1 MLDPYETGF
10 LSSDQIKTF
19 IHTGRVVVSEPM
31 REIEPESIP
40 LHEAM
45 VKISGSSTKYLELCF
60 AHIPLGKGVKMPLEE
75 FRRCLLSSGMGKSLS
90 DTKQLFYALGGSA
103 TKGVDIDL
111 LRQHVK
117 ATAIPTSAVVS
128 LDKKKNDD
136 SFLNTGRADRK
147 LRDAMRKPY
156 GEVLTYI
163 QSATDEDG
171 YINADALHQILLRKC
186 LPLTYQDFRLITQQ
200 VLSIFL
206 SIYVH
211 TYSFFI
217 LYLIRHNLMLSSS
230 FDTMW

>member
-1 MLDPYETGF
+1 M
-10 LSSDQIKTF
+10 
-19 IHTGRVVVSEPM
+19 
-31 REIEPESIP
+31 
-40 LHEAM
+40 
-45 VKISGSSTKYLELCF
+45 
-60 AHIPLGKGVKMPLEE
+60 GKGVKMPLEE

-156 GEVLTYI
+156 GEVSTYI

-200 VLSIFL
+200 VLKNNYFYLRFYFCSFI
-206 SIYVH
+206 H
-211 TYSFFI
+211 TYVFI
-217 LYLIRHNLMLSSS
+217 
-230 FDTMW
+230 